1 MKTNHEL
8 PTKVRARAGAGSKKD
23 AECCFKVVVVRPK
36 LFFFDS
42 SFRGDHVGAD
52 NQIDAA
58 VEDENIEVYKSE
70 VYFRNL

>member
-1 MKTNHEL
+1 M
-8 PTKVRARAGAGSKKD
+8 
-23 AECCFKVVVVRPK
+23 RPK

-58 VEDENIEVYKSE
+58 VEDENIEVSKSK
-70 VYFRNL
+70 VYFRYPMKRHLIPIDII